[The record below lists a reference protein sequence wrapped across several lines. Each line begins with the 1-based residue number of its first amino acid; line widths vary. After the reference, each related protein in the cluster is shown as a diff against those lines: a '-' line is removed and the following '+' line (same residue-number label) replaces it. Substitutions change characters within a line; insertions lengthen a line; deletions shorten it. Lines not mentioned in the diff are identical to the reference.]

1 MRFVGRIP
9 AAAREE
15 GRMWHCGPR
24 REALGARRRPRGGPG
39 SLPGQVATCRPV
51 GAAGCPSEQTHG
63 RPASTTRSPET
74 PGTPSPTART
84 LTTAFPHSQSPSD
97 SLCDPPPPLPRPR
110 QAWKRRSVQGPR
122 PQQGSGSGTGSHCQR
137 PRPWQSPEGFLQE
150 KAGTVQGGE
159 SPPGG
164 AGCLGPALAGA
175 PGRPH
180 THASAEGKLEAET
193 TTWPAQLWLRAP
205 GRGRAPGAAGG
216 GLTATR
222 TTDGACPGA
231 PQSPSLP
238 GCAPRA
244 GRDGSLP
251 PPGALVGAAGR

>member
-1 MRFVGRIP
+1 MALW
-9 AAAREE
+9 AAAR
-15 GRMWHCGPR
+15 GTRSQ
-24 REALGARRRPRGGPG
+24 AAAARRPRVTPRTGGHLQAGGGCWLPFRTNPRPARLNHT
-39 SLPGQVATCRPV
+39 LPGNTRDPESHGPYPHHCLPTQPV
-51 GAAGCPSEQTHG
+51 PF
-63 RPASTTRSPET
+63 R
-74 PGTPSPTART
+74 
-84 LTTAFPHSQSPSD
+84 FP
-97 SLCDPPPPLPRPR
+97 LRPPPPLPRPR

-231 PQSPSLP
+231 PQP
-238 GCAPRA
+238 GS
-244 GRDGSLP
+244 GS
-251 PPGALVGAAGR
+251 

>member
-1 MRFVGRIP
+1 MALW
-9 AAAREE
+9 AAAR
-15 GRMWHCGPR
+15 GTRSQ
-24 REALGARRRPRGGPG
+24 AAAARRPRVTPRTGGHLQAG
-39 SLPGQVATCRPV
+39 GGCWLPFRTN
-51 GAAGCPSEQTHG
+51 THG

-97 SLCDPPPPLPRPR
+97 SLCVPPHRCPGHGKPGRDGQSRGPAHSRGQALAQGATASTHGLGKAPRASCRRR
-110 QAWKRRSVQGPR
+110 QGLCRE
-122 PQQGSGSGTGSHCQR
+122 GS
-137 PRPWQSPEGFLQE
+137 P
-150 KAGTVQGGE
+150 
-159 SPPGG
+159 PPGG
-164 AGCLGPALAGA
+164 TGCLGPALAGA

-231 PQSPSLP
+231 PQSPSLL

-244 GRDGSLP
+244 GRDGRLP